1 MVKFTMNKI
10 WQEVQKSMKKGLLAA
25 ILAALIILLGA
36 WALADEDT
44 LVVTVNG
51 QAPAGVIE
59 VDISRVSTLK
69 LEANMPVK
77 SYRRSSSSRC
87 DIAPDG
93 TLTVKKTGGFTITVT
108 AENGQKAAVK
118 FKAVKKATA
127 VTVTGKSHELA
138 AGP

>member
-1 MVKFTMNKI
+1 
-10 WQEVQKSMKKGLLAA
+10 MKKGLLAA

-36 WALADEDT
+36 WALADEDK

-77 SYRRSSSSRC
+77 SYRRSSSSRVPPSQT
-87 DIAPDG
+87 AP
-93 TLTVKKTGGFTITVT
+93 
-108 AENGQKAAVK
+108 
-118 FKAVKKATA
+118 
-127 VTVTGKSHELA
+127 
-138 AGP
+138 

>member
-1 MVKFTMNKI
+1 
-10 WQEVQKSMKKGLLAA
+10 MKKGLLAA

-87 DIAPDG
+87 DIAPD
-93 TLTVKKTGGFTITVT
+93 LSLI
-108 AENGQKAAVK
+108 
-118 FKAVKKATA
+118 
-127 VTVTGKSHELA
+127 HI
-138 AGP
+138 

>member
-1 MVKFTMNKI
+1 
-10 WQEVQKSMKKGLLAA
+10 MKKGLLAA

-87 DIAPDG
+87 AIAPDG
-93 TLTVKKTGGFTITVT
+93 TLTIL
-108 AENGQKAAVK
+108 
-118 FKAVKKATA
+118 
-127 VTVTGKSHELA
+127 SLIHI
-138 AGP
+138 